1 MPANPDEIYWGA
13 IMSISET
20 VLDTIAEIAAFPPTG
35 REDEIEYGL
44 RDVVVALSFDSGI
57 SEEEL
62 QAEIEARKSH
72 LLDKAKS
79 SQFIAKHL

>member
-1 MPANPDEIYWGA
+1 MPVNLQETYWGD

-20 VLDTIAEIAAFPPTG
+20 VLDTIAEIVAFPPTG
-35 REDEIEYGL
+35 REDEIENGL

-62 QAEIEARKSH
+62 QAEIEARKSR
-72 LLDKAKS
+72 LLNKAQV